1 MEGGNACCVCVLSL
15 PFNHAT
21 SVHLFFYYLI
31 LFFFY
36 YFRLKRGGSP
46 FCRVVIIHYT
56 LCPVSL
62 KTCVILCRRR
72 SSIIAQEKSRELDMW
87 VLGKDKPT
95 YFCLFRPFF
104 FLEKTATRLLCNK
117 QNNLK
122 NRQSLCLILY
132 PFSRLNADR

>member
-1 MEGGNACCVCVLSL
+1 L
-15 PFNHAT
+15 P
-21 SVHLFFYYLI
+21 SGYY
-31 LFFFY
+31 Y
-36 YFRLKRGGSP
+36 
-46 FCRVVIIHYT
+46 YT